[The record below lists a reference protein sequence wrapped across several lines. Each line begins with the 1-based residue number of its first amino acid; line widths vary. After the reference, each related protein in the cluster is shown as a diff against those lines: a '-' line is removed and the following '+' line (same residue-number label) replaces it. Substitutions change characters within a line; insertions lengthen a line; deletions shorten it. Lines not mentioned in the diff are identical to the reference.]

1 MFRAAIRARRMPA
14 LALILLFIAWL
25 PGTPA
30 QAEDDWQAVLEAA
43 RGQTV
48 YFNGWGGSEQVNGYV
63 AWAAAETEARYGVRV
78 VHVRIGDIAEV
89 VARILAEKI
98 AGRDSGGTVDLMWI
112 NGENFAAMKAH
123 DLLGAPFTEA
133 LPNFAL
139 VDTVGLPTTLVDF
152 TVPTDGLEAPWGM
165 AQLVFIH
172 DTAVLPTPPT
182 TLQTLL
188 MHVEA
193 NPGRFTY
200 PLPPAFHGTTFL
212 KQALL
217 SLSPNPERF
226 QEPVGDTDPVAETAA
241 LWDYLDRLH
250 PHLWRSG
257 EAFPPDGPTL
267 IRLLDDGEIDVAFSF
282 NPQEASAAIENG
294 LLPDTARTYI
304 LDGGT
309 LGNAHFLAIPY
320 NANAREGALVFVDFL
335 LSPEAQAR
343 KADYRIWGDP
353 SVLNV
358 SELPAGER
366 AHFEALPPGPATLPA
381 NALGTPLPEPHPSW
395 TGALE
400 AEWLRRYG
408 G

>member
-1 MFRAAIRARRMPA
+1 MLQSMIRACRR
-14 LALILLFIAWL
+14 LALVSILSFIAWL
-25 PGTPA
+25 PGA
-30 QAEDDWQAVLEAA
+30 SASADGDWSAIEATA

-48 YFNGWGGSEQVNGYV
+48 YFNGWGGSEQVNDYI
-63 AWAAAETEARYGVRV
+63 AWAAAEAEARYGIRV

-89 VARILAEKI
+89 VARILAENI
-98 AGRDSGGTVDLMWI
+98 VGRDTGGTVDLLWI
-112 NGENFAAMKAH
+112 NGENFAAMKGH
-123 DLLGAPFTEA
+123 DLLGPPFA
-133 LPNFAL
+133 DMLPNFAL
-139 VDTVGLPTTLVDF
+139 VDTVGLPNTLIDF

-172 DTAVLPTPPT
+172 DTAVLPAPPRT
-182 TLQTLL
+182 MPALL
-188 MHVEA
+188 AHVEA

-217 SLSPNPERF
+217 SLSPTPERF
-226 QEPVGDTDPVAETAA
+226 QEPVGHADPVAETAV
-241 LWDYLDRLH
+241 LWDFLDRLH
-250 PHLWRSG
+250 PHLWRGG

-267 IRLLDDGEIDVAFSF
+267 IRLLDDGEVDIAFSF
-282 NPQEASAAIENG
+282 NPQEASTAIARG
-294 LLPDTARTYI
+294 LLPETARSYV
-304 LDGGT
+304 LEGGT

-320 NANAREGALVFVDFL
+320 NANAREAALVFVNFL

-353 SVLNV
+353 SVLDV
-358 SELPAGER
+358 AGLPADGR
-366 AHFEALPPGPATLPA
+366 IFFDALPSGPATLPA
-381 NALGTPLPEPHPSW
+381 AALGTPLPEPHPSW
-395 TGALE
+395 IGAIE